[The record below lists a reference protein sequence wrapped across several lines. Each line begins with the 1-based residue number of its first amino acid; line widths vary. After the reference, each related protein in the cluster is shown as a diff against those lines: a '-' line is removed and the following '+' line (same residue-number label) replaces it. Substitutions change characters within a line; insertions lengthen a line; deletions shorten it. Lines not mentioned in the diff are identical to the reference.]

1 MRHIRGL
8 FYRQTAEDKVRKFN
22 ERQNRMATRMAAEA
36 YRADVI
42 NKRRALFAQKRA
54 QYVQKRA
61 NQEVELD
68 NKRRLAQGIT
78 ASRAM
83 ASRIEARQSAGRQA
97 ARRQAEERRQKKER
111 GGYCK
116 TLLNKSKE
124 INNNLSAL
132 KQKMGTLNERKSLV
146 SNTLNKNRCG

>member
-36 YRADVI
+36 YKADFI
-42 NKRRALFAQKRA
+42 NKRRARFAQSK
-54 QYVQKRA
+54 A
-61 NQEVELD
+61 NQEVERD
-68 NKRRLAQGIT
+68 NKRRLAQGIA

-124 INNNLSAL
+124 INNNLSEL